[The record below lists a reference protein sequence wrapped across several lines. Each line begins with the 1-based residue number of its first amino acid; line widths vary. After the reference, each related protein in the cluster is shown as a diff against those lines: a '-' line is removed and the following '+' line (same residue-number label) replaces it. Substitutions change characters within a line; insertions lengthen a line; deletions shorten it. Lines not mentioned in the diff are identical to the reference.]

1 MISRLILSL
10 NFQQRKIFH
19 EVQDW
24 AKKKI
29 KARNSNKSF
38 CRSPKAVHYRRG
50 RCWKISFNE
59 DYIMLLS
66 KTFNLYSRSPDK
78 PKVPILAPTRVAAIY
93 INGTTI
99 NSGLSIPR
107 LSDSERRRLRNLYS
121 GIGCING

>member
-1 MISRLILSL
+1 MKCRIGLRKKLKQEIVTKVSVDPLRLFITGGAGVGKSHL
-10 NFQQRKIFH
+10 
-19 EVQDW
+19 
-24 AKKKI
+24 I
-29 KARNSNKSF
+29 KTI
-38 CRSPKAVHYRRG
+38 C
-50 RCWKISFNE
+50 
-59 DYIMLLS
+59 MLLS

-121 GIGCING
+121 GIGCTNG